1 MANYFTILDLP
12 VSLALDVEAIEGS
25 WRERAKSS
33 DDASLHEARAT
44 LTDPVNRLEHWLATH
59 KVTPE
64 RGSSIDPN
72 MMDLFSCL
80 HGVLADTDRVIE
92 GLRSSTTALTKA
104 LLSKDAIAAQLEIQG
119 CMKTIREEKESR
131 IARFPEF
138 EKAASEDHFD
148 AAVGTLGQLKF
159 LRKWEQQCQERLLT
173 LLEY

>member
-59 KVTPE
+59 EVTPE

-92 GLRSSTTALTKA
+92 GLRSGHDCSDKSPT
-104 LLSKDAIAAQLEIQG
+104 IQG
-119 CMKTIREEKESR
+119 CHCRPTRNPGLHEDYSGRKGKPDRPLSR
-131 IARFPEF
+131 
-138 EKAASEDHFD
+138 
-148 AAVGTLGQLKF
+148 V
-159 LRKWEQQCQERLLT
+159 
-173 LLEY
+173 